1 MERPAGVTLIA
12 LLEFLIATL
21 LILFAIASAMGA
33 SVLGA
38 IVSRTRD
45 IGAPGFF
52 LFAGAGMFL
61 AVLVL
66 VPAMLCV
73 LLGYGLWELRNWAR
87 IGTMIFAVLGLTGA
101 SIALLWSLMH
111 LRIFGVMA
119 SSIRLGI
126 NLLVL
131 WYLSQSRIRGYFM
144 VPGS

>member
-21 LILFAIASAMGA
+21 LILFAMASAMGA

-38 IVSRTRD
+38 ILSRTRD

-66 VPAMLCV
+66 VPAVVCI

-87 IGTMIFAVLGLTGA
+87 IGTMIFAILGVAGA
-101 SIALLWSLMH
+101 AIGLLWSLTH
-111 LRIFGVMA
+111 LRVLGVMA
-119 SSIRLGI
+119 SSIRLSL

-131 WYLSQSRIRGYFM
+131 WYLSQSRVKGYFIL
-144 VPGS
+144 PGS

>member
-12 LLEFLIATL
+12 LLEFLIAIL
-21 LILFAIASAMGA
+21 LILFAMASAMGA

-61 AVLVL
+61 AVLLL
-66 VPAMLCV
+66 VPAVLSI
-73 LLGYGLWELRNWAR
+73 LLGYGMWNRRNWAR
-87 IGTMIFAVLGLTGA
+87 VGTMIWAVLGTAGSTA
-101 SIALLWSLMH
+101 GLLWALTH
-111 LRIFGVMA
+111 LRMFGVMA
-119 SSIRLGI
+119 SSIRLSL

-131 WYLSQSRIRGYFM
+131 WYLSQSHIRGYFM
-144 VPGS
+144 SPRS